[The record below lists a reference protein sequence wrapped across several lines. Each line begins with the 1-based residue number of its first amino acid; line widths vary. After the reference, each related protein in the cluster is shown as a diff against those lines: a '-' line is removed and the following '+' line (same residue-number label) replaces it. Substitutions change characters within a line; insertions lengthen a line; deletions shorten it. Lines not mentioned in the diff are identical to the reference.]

1 LVELVGV
8 AHKISRM
15 THDEIHTSAQRG
27 LI

>member
-8 AHKISRM
+8 AHKIFRM
-15 THDEIHTSAQRG
+15 THDEIHNSAQRG